1 LPLYF
6 RKMSGSPMLKRLTR
20 SRLSLF
26 AVAALA
32 IGTMSV
38 PGFAADETATV
49 GKTAPDFT
57 LQDTNGKAHEL
68 SKLRGKFV
76 VLEWFNDGCPFVK
89 KHYSSDNMQKL
100 QKEYTGKG
108 VVWYSINSSAASKQ
122 GNHTTAEYN
131 KILSDWKAEPT
142 ALLLDHDGKV
152 GHLYGAKTTGKLVYA
167 GAIDDTP
174 STDASDIPKSKN
186 YVREA
191 LDEALQGKTVKVAT
205 TKSYGCSVKYA
216 N

>member
-1 LPLYF
+1 
-6 RKMSGSPMLKRLTR
+6 MLKNLSLR
-20 SRLSLF
+20 SRLLMFSFVSMTVSSPF
-26 AVAALA
+26 A
-32 IGTMSV
+32 
-38 PGFAADETATV
+38 PCFAADETATV

-57 LQDTNGKAHEL
+57 LQDTNGKAHQL

-89 KHYSSDNMQKL
+89 KHYTSNNMQKL
-100 QKEYTGKG
+100 QRDFTGKG
-108 VVWYSINSSAASKQ
+108 VVWYTINSSAAGKQ
-122 GNHTTAEYN
+122 GSHTSAEYN
-131 KILSDWKAEPT
+131 KILAEWKAEPT
-142 ALLLDHDGKV
+142 ALLLDADGKV
-152 GHLYGAKTTGKLVYA
+152 GHLYNAKTTPDMYVVDKTGKLIYA

-174 STDASDIPKSKN
+174 SIDAADIPKSKN

-191 LDEALQGKTVKVAT
+191 LDQALSGKEVKVAT

>member
-1 LPLYF
+1 
-6 RKMSGSPMLKRLTR
+6 MLSYLFTR
-20 SRLSLF
+20 SRLTVLS
-26 AVAALA
+26 VAAMAVGA
-32 IGTMSV
+32 ICLPSQ
-38 PGFAADETATV
+38 AAEETATV

-57 LQDTNGKAHEL
+57 LQDTNGKAHQL

-89 KHYSSDNMQKL
+89 KHYTSNNMQNL
-100 QKEYTGKG
+100 QKEFTGKG
-108 VVWYSINSSAASKQ
+108 VVWYSINSSAPGKQ
-122 GNHTTAEYN
+122 GNHAPAEYN
-131 KILSDWKAEPT
+131 KILSDWKATPT
-142 ALLLDHDGKV
+142 ALLIDSDGKV
-152 GHLYGAKTTGKLVYA
+152 GHLYNAKTTPDMFVIDKAGKLVYA

-174 STDASDIPKSKN
+174 STDAADIAKSKN

-191 LDEALQGKTVKVAT
+191 LDEAISGKAVKVAT